1 MVFPFIFWLGVI
13 LWKWYMFFSL
23 ISHFRKYVADFLFHT
38 DSWESNIKGKLKVAL
53 CILEWWKLF
62 IIPNGNQCPHIQS
75 NNCLQKIN
83 LCALQ
88 IFSHV
93 DCQELMCLHNY
104 RVDRFTIVFTK
115 YVFTT
120 IFHHP
125 LVIMLQKIVS
135 ISKIVKTMRLYKIPN
150 FFSNNIIGNTLI

>member
-1 MVFPFIFWLGVI
+1 MV
-13 LWKWYMFFSL
+13 
-23 ISHFRKYVADFLFHT
+23 IS
-38 DSWESNIKGKLKVAL
+38 AL
-53 CILEWWKLF
+53 H
-62 IIPNGNQCPHIQS
+62 IPS

-115 YVFTT
+115 YVFT
-120 IFHHP
+120 
-125 LVIMLQKIVS
+125 
-135 ISKIVKTMRLYKIPN
+135 YY
-150 FFSNNIIGNTLI
+150 FSSSPGYYVAENIINIQNCENNEICIKSLIFSQIISLAIHWYKFVCSFWKIHVLNHLSFFLKLFKKYYTYVFVFFDNHTTDICYNGLIIITNQFHK